1 MKERKPKI
9 EKMKKPREK
18 MNPSSLLFVG
28 LSLLLTVGFY
38 FGLIIVQNLL
48 LEDVTYKQ
56 VVVAKNTIPENTI
69 ITEENAPE
77 YFTLKQINIL
87 DATEGCLSEVSGLYG
102 QKARVDLYTGEEIT
116 LKDFENISAYT
127 EDFKDPVEVSI
138 KISDIADADGGKL
151 REGDLVNLTMMFTNE
166 QLGLTTSGQTSS
178 IQTTTTESST
188 SLFESFESVTENT
201 EESSVETSSVEEV
214 NPAINVE
221 SDVTS
226 ATIAT
231 YRYDSWAQ
239 YVLED
244 LYVSKALDSSGVE
257 IASTDTDS
265 SASILIFVIE
275 KENEADLNN
284 ALANCSALRIS
295 KVVD

>member
-201 EESSVETSSVEEV
+201 EESSVETSSAVTV
-214 NPAINVE
+214 NPAIDTE
-221 SDVTS
+221 SDENS
-226 ATIAT
+226 EIMS

-265 SASILIFVIE
+265 SASIIIFVIE

-284 ALANCSALRIS
+284 ALTNCSALRIS